1 MGSDNSEMEELTNN
15 PGLQHIAEKI
25 FSYLS
30 LIDLHQCLLVE
41 ESWSEVID
49 RNLLLRKCVEV
60 GMVKRHGKKLIL
72 NEEGVDPYWYRYE
85 IITADILPLHWAV
98 MKGLTEVVKILAPL
112 ATTSLNQY
120 IQFIDN
126 DYVRL
131 TCCGYVYCDCD
142 YESSTWVN
150 PIEIAAE
157 IGLIEIVET
166 LANLDPNQD
175 FGSVF
180 IIASKNGY
188 TDLVKKLLSPKFNH
202 SSLAPKLG
210 CYNCMYQYICDGSYS
225 CYCPPRINGHIDVV
239 KLLAPYSCY
248 VHRMPCH
255 VDIYTCCKFLEEFD
269 RFGSFYENIY
279 YDFLSSLEYE
289 KIITDERRNRKFA
302 KREKR
307 KTKTKAKESK
317 KSENKPEKISGRK
330 TINENCTRKI
340 KHYDRKTMELLNFL

>member
-1 MGSDNSEMEELTNN
+1 MGSDNSKMEEITNN

-30 LIDLHQCLLVE
+30 LIDLHQCLLADK
-41 ESWSEVID
+41 SWSEVID
-49 RNLLLRKCVEV
+49 RNFLLKKCVEV

-72 NEEGVDPYWYRYE
+72 NEEAME
-85 IITADILPLHWAV
+85 SCFKKIITADIVPLHWAV

-112 ATTSLNQY
+112 ATTSLNQK

-126 DYVRL
+126 DYVHL
-131 TCCGYVYCDCD
+131 CCDCYYGYCYCCGYCY

-166 LANLDPNQD
+166 LANLDPDQD

-180 IIASKNGY
+180 IIASENGY
-188 TDLVKKLLSPKFNH
+188 TDLIKKILSPKFNH
-202 SSLAPKLG
+202 SSWDQWSTTLTTAIDRATRKGHLETIKILAPL
-210 CYNCMYQYICDGSYS
+210 
-225 CYCPPRINGHIDVV
+225 ID
-239 KLLAPYSCY
+239 
-248 VHRMPCH
+248 H
-255 VDIYTCCKFLEEFD
+255 VDIYTCCRIFYNVDGYLEVLEPHTYPEIPF
-269 RFGSFYENIY
+269 Y

-289 KIITDERRNRKFA
+289 KIITDERRTRKFT

-307 KTKTKAKESK
+307 KTKTKAK
-317 KSENKPEKISGRK
+317 KSENKPGKNSERK
-330 TINENCTRKI
+330 TINENSTRKI

>member
-1 MGSDNSEMEELTNN
+1 
-15 PGLQHIAEKI
+15 
-25 FSYLS
+25 
-30 LIDLHQCLLVE
+30 
-41 ESWSEVID
+41 
-49 RNLLLRKCVEV
+49 
-60 GMVKRHGKKLIL
+60 
-72 NEEGVDPYWYRYE
+72 
-85 IITADILPLHWAV
+85 

-112 ATTSLNQY
+112 ATTSLNQMY
-120 IQFIDN
+120 LPIQFIDN

-131 TCCGYVYCDCD
+131 CCDYDCCDCD
-142 YESSTWVN
+142 FESSTWMN

-166 LANLDPNQD
+166 LANLDPDQD
-175 FGSVF
+175 FTTAIVRATGKGHLE
-180 IIASKNGY
+180 IIKILAPLISSLYEYEKQQLILMISSDNLARKTVY
-188 TDLVKKLLSPKFNH
+188 TDIIKV
-202 SSLAPKLG
+202 LAPKLG
-210 CYNCMYQYICDGSYS
+210 CYNCCYNCMEICDCSYS
-225 CYCPPRINGHIDVV
+225 CYCPPRINGQVV
-239 KLLAPYSCY
+239 KLLAPYSCH

-255 VDIYTCCKFLEEFD
+255 VDIYTCCKFLEEFH